1 MLEKIL
7 VVGRQPQAQQ
17 LARNFTQRLYAADNA
32 GDIWTLIES
41 SEPDL
46 ILFDADIPHDTIHL
60 SLDIFQKKEINIPVV
75 AVCSKDRT
83 DHVNKLLDTGV
94 FDVLHD
100 YEDISHMG
108 QIIDKLKNTGVTS
121 ESKFFLEDC
130 PPSVPIVGKSPAMQ
144 KTIRM
149 IRMVASSACNPVL
162 IVGKTGTGKE

>member
-1 MLEKIL
+1 M
-7 VVGRQPQAQQ
+7 
-17 LARNFTQRLYAADNA
+17 
-32 GDIWTLIES
+32 ES

-108 QIIDKLKNTGVTS
+108 QIIDKLKNTGAAS

-130 PPSVPIVGKSPAMQ
+130 PPSVP
-144 KTIRM
+144 
-149 IRMVASSACNPVL
+149 
-162 IVGKTGTGKE
+162 

>member
-17 LARNFTQRLYAADNA
+17 LARSFTQRLYAADNA

-75 AVCSKDRT
+75 AVCSKDRIQ
-83 DHVNKLLDTGV
+83 V
-94 FDVLHD
+94 FPGRL
-100 YEDISHMG
+100 
-108 QIIDKLKNTGVTS
+108 
-121 ESKFFLEDC
+121 
-130 PPSVPIVGKSPAMQ
+130 PSVGSYCRKKPGHAENDTYDSHGGFK
-144 KTIRM
+144 R
-149 IRMVASSACNPVL
+149 L
-162 IVGKTGTGKE
+162 